1 MGPRN
6 PCKRDWADKHR
17 TCCVIHYTPSHPD
30 SEPQARTALSAI
42 LRQIP
47 HDLNVLEELRPI
59 LIEGNKIDVCA
70 SLHQDAFEHYQELYP
85 TGVGVDPDVGQEIPG
100 GGFDLMHI
108 LVLADSYNSIKKYH
122 NAITTIRRGS
132 RWLQGRGSQ
141 PYWDAC
147 EDDREF
153 DVIGSTVVRS
163 GTVAPGM
170 YELDI
175 NARHRLAVSRIKM
188 GDIEEGQVWFSG
200 SHSHSLLTI
209 AQDARE
215 CNFSAGYSRICTTV
229 FRDRGRVLRPEDVY
243 DSCSNLRRAWPRS
256 CCMSF
261 PSSPPRFTHQSLEQ
275 TSSIYVL
282 ERAAACRRMNGDLEN
297 SAAIYEQGSVSVPV
311 CATCAC

>member
-6 PCKRDWADKHR
+6 PCKRDRTDKHR

-70 SLHQDAFEHYQELYP
+70 SLHQDAFEHYQKLYP

-229 FRDRGRVLRPEDVY
+229 FRDR
-243 DSCSNLRRAWPRS
+243 
-256 CCMSF
+256 
-261 PSSPPRFTHQSLEQ
+261 
-275 TSSIYVL
+275 
-282 ERAAACRRMNGDLEN
+282 
-297 SAAIYEQGSVSVPV
+297 
-311 CATCAC
+311 

>member
-6 PCKRDWADKHR
+6 PCKRDWAGKHR
-17 TCCVIHYTPSHPD
+17 TCCVIHCTPSHPD
-30 SEPQARTALSAI
+30 NEPQARTALSAI

-188 GDIEEGQVWFSG
+188 GDIEEGQVWLSG
-200 SHSHSLLTI
+200 SHSHYLPSRKMHASVIL
-209 AQDARE
+209 AQDIRE
-215 CNFSAGYSRICTTV
+215 YAPLFSEIADAYYDQRMYTTAV
-229 FRDRGRVLRPEDVY
+229 
-243 DSCSNLRRAWPRS
+243 
-256 CCMSF
+256 
-261 PSSPPRFTHQSLEQ
+261 
-275 TSSIYVL
+275 
-282 ERAAACRRMNGDLEN
+282 
-297 SAAIYEQGSVSVPV
+297 AIYEELGRDHAV
-311 CATCAC
+311 CHFLPHPQDLLTNPWNRRAASMFWSEQRLVVE

>member
-1 MGPRN
+1 M
-6 PCKRDWADKHR
+6 
-17 TCCVIHYTPSHPD
+17 
-30 SEPQARTALSAI
+30 
-42 LRQIP
+42 
-47 HDLNVLEELRPI
+47 LEELRPI

-200 SHSHSLLTI
+200 SHSHSLLTF

-256 CCMSF
+256 
-261 PSSPPRFTHQSLEQ
+261 
-275 TSSIYVL
+275 
-282 ERAAACRRMNGDLEN
+282 
-297 SAAIYEQGSVSVPV
+297 
-311 CATCAC
+311 